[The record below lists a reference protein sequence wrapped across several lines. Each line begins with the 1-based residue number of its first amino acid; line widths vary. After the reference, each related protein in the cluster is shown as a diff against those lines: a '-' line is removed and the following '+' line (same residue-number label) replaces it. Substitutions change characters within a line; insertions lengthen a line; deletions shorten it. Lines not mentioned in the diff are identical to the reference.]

1 MSGIPLV
8 VSEQFFL
15 SKEYKPF
22 MTKLNKRKISWIMRE
37 LGRGEL
43 SVRQIAKVQK
53 ISPRRVRQL
62 REHQKATGEA
72 FQLKTKR
79 IVCRRT
85 ITDDER
91 QIVAEAHKKYCLGS
105 TMLER
110 LIERDFLR
118 HIPHNVIQKILGDM
132 GKTKPLGKKVKRKN
146 WVRFERKHSNS
157 MWHTDYTLLKSG
169 RWFICYEDDAS
180 RKIVSHGEFDE
191 ATTEHAIEVLKKGI
205 ATHGKPR
212 QMLTG
217 RDCQF
222 YASEAEGKAQGKTE
236 FQLFLEKE
244 GIKHILGRVNH
255 PQTNGKEERA
265 FGTVKAKVEHFGG
278 SVDAT
283 VRWYN
288 EVKPHMS
295 LDYGNLETP
304 AQAFIRKMHHLN
316 SCAPNV

>member
-1 MSGIPLV
+1 M
-8 VSEQFFL
+8 
-15 SKEYKPF
+15 
-22 MTKLNKRKISWIMRE
+22 NE
-37 LGRGEL
+37 LGKGEL
-43 SVRQIAKVQK
+43 SVRQSAKLQK

-62 REHQKATGEA
+62 REHQKATGA
-72 FQLKTKR
+72 PFSLKTKR
-79 IVCRRT
+79 IVCRRI

-91 QIVAEAHKKYCLGS
+91 RIVSEAYQKYCLGS

-110 LIERDFLR
+110 LIERDFR
-118 HIPHNVIQKILGDM
+118 QHIPHNVIQQILGEL

-157 MWHTDYTLLKSG
+157 MWHTDWTLLKSG
-169 RWFICYEDDAS
+169 KWFITYEDDAS
-180 RKIVSHGEFDE
+180 RKIVSHGEFDA
-191 ATTEHAIEVLKKGI
+191 ATTEYSVEVLKKGI
-205 ATHGKPR
+205 ATHDKPR

-222 YASEAEGKAQGKTE
+222 YASTAEDKTQGKTG

-265 FGTVKAKVEHFGG
+265 FGTIKAKIEHFDG

-283 VRWYN
+283 VHWYN

-295 LDYGNLETP
+295 LDYDNLETP
-304 AQAFIRKMHHLN
+304 AQAFIRKMHHMS
-316 SCAPNV
+316 SCIPTSEVSL

>member
-1 MSGIPLV
+1 
-8 VSEQFFL
+8 
-15 SKEYKPF
+15 
-22 MTKLNKRKISWIMRE
+22 MTKLNERKIGWIMRE
-37 LGRGEL
+37 LGKEEM
-43 SVRQIAKVQK
+43 SVGQIAKVQK

-62 REHQKATGEA
+62 REHLAATGKA
-72 FQLKTKR
+72 FSLKTER

-85 ITDDER
+85 ITDEER
-91 QIVAEAHKKYCLGS
+91 RIVAEAHKKYCLGS

-110 LIERDFLR
+110 LIERDFGR
-118 HIPHNVIQKILGDM
+118 HIPHNVIQQILAGM
-132 GKTKPLGKKVKRKN
+132 GKTKPLGKKVKRKG

-157 MWHTDYTLLKSG
+157 MWHTDYTLLKG
-169 RWFICYEDDAS
+169 GKWFICYEDDAS

-217 RDCQF
+217 RDVQF
-222 YASEAEGKAQGKTE
+222 YTSEAEGRTQGKTD

-265 FGTVKAKVEHFGG
+265 FGTVKAKLEHFDG

-283 VRWYN
+283 VHWYN
-288 EVKPHMS
+288 ETKPHMS
-295 LDYGNLETP
+295 LDYENLETP
-304 AQAFIRKMHHLN
+304 AQAFIRKMHHLSN
-316 SCAPNV
+316 CLTTSDVSL